1 MESCLFVEFSHFLLL
16 PQPEMERTQS
26 NADEGGAAGNEEQDE
41 DEQEEN
47 DEWKQFMESAT
58 SDDAPNLPAFLGAKS
73 TREAAKV
80 YFSAALEE
88 YVNGLTQA
96 MTQEMLQDSVV
107 AVHQEQGERF
117 ETYEADIVATL
128 KTNHARRNDLL
139 KKMDDANSRWDR
151 QYKRL
156 RQEILSE
163 EITPA
168 LVRNK

>member
-1 MESCLFVEFSHFLLL
+1 MA
-16 PQPEMERTQS
+16 RTQN
-26 NADEGGAAGNEEQDE
+26 NADEGGAAGDEEQD

-73 TREAAKV
+73 TRETAKV

-128 KTNHARRNDLL
+128 KTNHARRNHLL
-139 KKMDDANSRWDR
+139 KKMDDANSRWGR

-156 RQEILSE
+156 RQGILSE
-163 EITPA
+163 EKTPA